1 MDIDK
6 FLEFYKNIFIPVY
19 ADLVA
24 YIADKP
30 IQIIIE
36 IENSFAH
43 LTIFLDKTNT
53 KEIQIENLNKA
64 YNHLLRASLDCYK
77 LLWIEM
83 SKDID
88 IILKDENKRKFTTN
102 MPEIEILQLYTQFK
116 EKAKIA
122 RKKELQTIG
131 LNNQKVLN
139 EYKETIEI
147 GWKILHNFDKEKL
160 ESYSK
165 FNIKNIIKQHGI
177 GFIIGII
184 SSIIAS
190 ILWNLI

>member
-6 FLEFYKNIFIPVY
+6 FLEFYKNKFIPVY

-24 YIADKP
+24 FIADKP

-36 IENSFAH
+36 VENSFAH
-43 LTIFLDKTNT
+43 LTIFLDKTNP
-53 KEIQIENLNKA
+53 KDIQIENLNKA

-131 LNNQKVLN
+131 LNNQEVLN

-147 GWKILHNFDKEKL
+147 GWKILHSIDKEKL
-160 ESYSK
+160 ESYST
-165 FNIKNIIKQHGI
+165 FNIKNILKTQWI

-184 SSIIAS
+184 SSITAS

>member
-102 MPEIEILQLYTQFK
+102 MPEIEILQFYTQFK

>member
-131 LNNQKVLN
+131 LNNQEVLN

-147 GWKILHNFDKEKL
+147 GWKILHNIDKEKL

-165 FNIKNIIKQHGI
+165 FNITNIIKQHGM